1 MKMSISKALD
11 RLALAANRYTQ
22 SLGTIE
28 CDRYFERL
36 KRAAR
41 DYANAIRERGK

>member
-1 MKMSISKALD
+1 MSISKALD

-22 SLGTIE
+22 SLGTLE
-28 CDRYFERL
+28 CNRAFDRL

-41 DYANAIRERGK
+41 DYANAIAARAK